1 MVGVVWTHVQRTEA
15 WTNHMMAKYQTS
27 GQKQSLGVLQLCET
41 IASRFVGSPMGKAFG
56 YYFAENFEKLFNKL
70 KDTMKKFLAFP
81 LTILYKEV
89 L

>member
-1 MVGVVWTHVQRTEA
+1 
-15 WTNHMMAKYQTS
+15 MMAKYQTS

-41 IASRFVGSPMGKAFG
+41 IASRFVGSPMGTAFG